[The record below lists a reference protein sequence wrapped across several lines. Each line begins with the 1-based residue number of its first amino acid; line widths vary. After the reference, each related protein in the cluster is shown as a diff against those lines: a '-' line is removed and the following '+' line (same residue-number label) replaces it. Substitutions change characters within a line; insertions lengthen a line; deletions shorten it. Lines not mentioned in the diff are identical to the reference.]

1 MNDKTKSLIRHIL
14 TMLAGILTML
24 GLANA
29 AGIVEFTLFNLDA
42 VWNAIL
48 VIVGFIT
55 GFKGFN
61 FGRATT

>member
-1 MNDKTKSLIRHIL
+1 MTEQTKSLIRHIL
-14 TMLAGILTML
+14 TVLAGLLVAL

-29 AGIVEFTLFNLDA
+29 AGVVEFTLVNLDA

-55 GFKGFN
+55 GFKGFK
-61 FGRATT
+61 FGRTTT